1 MNFRFLSWAS
11 VLVISMV
18 MMGLS
23 IRILALQEIP
33 LSDSL
38 IMRGGCCLFFVIL
51 FAIKQGLTLWPKSV
65 KIQLC
70 RALLAGLALT
80 LYTLSYNWLTA
91 SAVSVLSNID
101 VPLLVL
107 IGPFVGISASW
118 RVRVFSLLSISFLAW
133 YVLGLETQVNLYYG
147 LSSLMIA
154 CLLLCF
160 GYLFIKKSMNEEN
173 WAITILVP
181 SLAIIFYGFMQRL
194 VIDTPAFSWTFEF
207 VFIGV
212 LSGLG
217 MFSAYIATMKL
228 YALADLATAEFPTL
242 IASLVIQPFEM
253 ILLGVPLQAEYVL
266 SSLGFVVITYYILTW
281 QKEVTLAS

>member
-1 MNFRFLSWAS
+1 MNFRFLFWAS
-11 VLVISMV
+11 VLVMSIV
-18 MMGLS
+18 MMGLA
-23 IRILALQEIP
+23 IRILALQGVP

-38 IMRGGCCLFFVIL
+38 ILRGVFCLFFVAV

-65 KIQLC
+65 STQFF
-70 RALLAGLALT
+70 RALLAGLALA

-101 VPLLVL
+101 IPLLVL
-107 IGPFVGISASW
+107 LGPLVGISASW
-118 RVRVFSLLSISFLAW
+118 RMRTFSLLSIIFLIW
-133 YVLGLETQVNLYYG
+133 YVLSLEAQANLYYG
-147 LSSLMIA
+147 LSSLMLA

-173 WAITILVP
+173 QAITILVP
-181 SLAIIFYGFMQRL
+181 SLAIIFYGFVQRL
-194 VIDTPAFSWTFEF
+194 IIDTSTCAWTFEL
-207 VFIGV
+207 VFIGI

-217 MFSAYIATMKL
+217 MFAAYIATMKL

-253 ILLGVPLQAEYVL
+253 IILNVPLQVEYVL
-266 SSLGFVVITYYILTW
+266 SSFGFVLITYFILSW
-281 QKEVTLAS
+281 QNEVTLVS